1 MFFFY
6 EIIVE
11 ATHPI
16 IFNVC
21 VPVRYGNSGASGG
34 SANASVVMLQQTS
47 SIRKRFK
54 GWLALVKLRY
64 VSLQILEVSYLPWK
78 ILLTTSQLLEDV
90 L

>member
-47 SIRKRFK
+47 SIRERFK
-54 GWLALVKLRY
+54 G
-64 VSLQILEVSYLPWK
+64 
-78 ILLTTSQLLEDV
+78 
-90 L
+90 